1 MWTVWADA
9 DTWFERQQQEEEI
22 QRLQV
27 EHQAT
32 VDAAQEAERKK
43 MLEARDGETE
53 EAEDAGDP
61 MAIAEAE
68 AEALSTKSTE

>member
-43 MLEARDGETE
+43 KLEARDGETE
-53 EAEDAGDP
+53 DADDP

-68 AEALSTKSTE
+68 ALSTKATE